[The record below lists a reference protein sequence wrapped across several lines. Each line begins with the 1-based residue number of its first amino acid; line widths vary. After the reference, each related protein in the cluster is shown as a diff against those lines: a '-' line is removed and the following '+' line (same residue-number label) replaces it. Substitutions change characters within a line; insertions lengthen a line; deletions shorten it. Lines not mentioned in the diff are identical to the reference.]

1 MKSAGLSSNAGS
13 SAVMFIGPAVRLSPD
28 DFIANS
34 NKTEKNYA
42 VNCFKN
48 RVEFVWKFG
57 RLRHSNFDKEIFYK
71 EMSAD
76 FEVC

>member
-1 MKSAGLSSNAGS
+1 MGL
-13 SAVMFIGPAVRLSPD
+13 VVE
-28 DFIANS
+28 ANS
-34 NKTEKNYA
+34 SSQFCHNAPAIVRIWILSKRKHCQEALLSGRIERY
-42 VNCFKN
+42 KN

>member
-42 VNCFKN
+42 V
-48 RVEFVWKFG
+48 
-57 RLRHSNFDKEIFYK
+57 
-71 EMSAD
+71 EMISAYNILNGSRAQLG
-76 FEVC
+76 

>member
-42 VNCFKN
+42 VDRCP
-48 RVEFVWKFG
+48 KFD
-57 RLRHSNFDKEIFYK
+57 RDSSER
-71 EMSAD
+71 
-76 FEVC
+76 

>member
-42 VNCFKN
+42 VI
-48 RVEFVWKFG
+48 
-57 RLRHSNFDKEIFYK
+57 SDTSKEILENRPRRCALY
-71 EMSAD
+71 
-76 FEVC
+76 